1 MLMRRFHLMSSIT
14 IDTSASRKVRDL
26 LKYLIENGKIDAAL
40 TMRKIPENNSYDLG
54 LITDASNLDEAVPLI
69 PVMTVNAGHVLS
81 SISTSGKKIAAVLK
95 PCELRAFVEL
105 VKREQGS
112 FENLLT
118 ISHTCGGVF
127 PLDLVV
133 AEKIEEL
140 LPKYEKTVSNGEVPA
155 NTRDTCRACEHFIPM
170 NADITVSV
178 AGECES
184 GKGCVMYLNSEK
196 AEEFTEGFAGERG
209 ELKFDPSVLKKTLD
223 ARLAEKD
230 KLFASMTTN
239 GPGLDRLLDTFGKCV
254 GCHGCNSVCPICYCL
269 LCDFE
274 SANFDYNLPYF
285 EEHLSRKGALRL
297 PPDTIFFHLGRLTH
311 MSFSCVGCGMC
322 SDVCPVGIPVAAI
335 FKKTGEKTAALFD
348 YVSGRDVEEP
358 IPVMVYKEEEF
369 PDIG

>member
-1 MLMRRFHLMSSIT
+1 MSSII
-14 IDTSASRKVRDL
+14 IDTSASRGVTGL
-26 LKYLIENGKIDAAL
+26 LKFLLESGKIDAAL
-40 TMRKIPENNSYDLG
+40 TMRNDPENNTYDFG

-69 PVMTVNAGHVLS
+69 PVMTVNAGQVLS
-81 SISTSGKKIAAVLK
+81 SISISRKKIAAVLK

-105 VKREQGS
+105 VKREKGS
-112 FENLLT
+112 LENLLT
-118 ISHTCGGVF
+118 ISYTCGGVF
-127 PLDLVV
+127 PLDTVITGQI
-133 AEKIEEL
+133 KEL
-140 LPKYEKTVSNGEVPA
+140 LPKYRKTILNGEIPV

-178 AGECES
+178 IGECEP
-184 GKGCVMYLNSEK
+184 GVGCVMHLNTER
-196 AEEFTEGFAGERG
+196 AVEFTEGFGGERSDR
-209 ELKFDPSVLKKTLD
+209 KFDPSTLKKTLD
-223 ARLAEKD
+223 ARLAEKE
-230 KLFASMTTN
+230 KLFASVTKD

-254 GCHGCNSVCPICYCL
+254 GCHGCSSVCPICYCL

-322 SDVCPVGIPVAAI
+322 SDVCPVDIPVAAM

-348 YVSGRDVEEP
+348 YLPGRDVEES

>member
-1 MLMRRFHLMSSIT
+1 MSSIV
-14 IDTSASRKVRDL
+14 IDTSASRKVKEL
-26 LKYLIENGKIDAAL
+26 LRFLLDSGKIDAAV
-40 TMRKIPENNSYDLG
+40 TMRKIPENNSYDLT
-54 LITDASNLDEAVPLI
+54 LITDAPDLDEAVPVI
-69 PVMTVNAGHVLS
+69 PVMTVNAGQVLS

-118 ISHTCGGVF
+118 ISYTCGGVF
-127 PLDLVV
+127 PLELVK
-133 AEKIEEL
+133 EGQIEEL
-140 LPKYEKTVSNGEVPA
+140 LPKYDKTISKGEVPI

-178 AGECES
+178 SGECES
-184 GKGCVMYLNSEK
+184 GKGCVMYLNTEK
-196 AEEFTEGFAGERG
+196 AEEFTEGFGGERS
-209 ELKFDPSVLKKTLD
+209 EQKFDPSLFQKTLD
-223 ARLAEKD
+223 ARLAEKG
-230 KLFASMTTN
+230 KLFASITKD
-239 GPGLDRLLDTFGKCV
+239 GPGLDGLLDLFGKCV

-285 EEHLSRKGALRL
+285 EEYLSRRGALRL
-297 PPDTIFFHLGRLTH
+297 PPDTIFFHMGRLTH

-322 SDVCPVGIPVAAI
+322 SDVCPVGIPVAAV

-348 YVSGRDVEEP
+348 YVPGRDVEES
-358 IPVMVYKEEEF
+358 IPVMVYKEEELS
-369 PDIG
+369 DIG